1 MLDLTGGKGVDH
13 VVEVV
18 GGANINRSIA
28 ALASNGVISQIGVID
43 GLKGEIEISQTM
55 PREAIIQ
62 GVQVGS
68 KEMFLHMNQAIAV
81 NRLHPIS
88 HKIYPSPDIKQ
99 ALLEIEHGNHYGKIC
114 ISLDPFQ

>member
-1 MLDLTGGKGVDH
+1 M
-13 VVEVV
+13 
-18 GGANINRSIA
+18 
-28 ALASNGVISQIGVID
+28 ID

-88 HKIYPSPDIKQ
+88 HKIYPSSDIKQ
-99 ALLEIEHGNHYGKIC
+99 ALLEIEQGNHYGKIC